1 MHPDIKDTSRG
12 ELGHAVL
19 SLPNSCSSA
28 YAAQEPPTAPA
39 SAFLLG
45 GICPAART
53 GGWEGMDR
61 TGSRGPLF
69 LGEEQHDLGR
79 GELLMRGWS
88 RDPVAFS
95 KKFGQTVMM
104 LLEEN
109 LLNAVKSHIA
119 NKRSLLYALY
129 ASCKVYSI
137 NNYMLFCSPQMKWL
151 EFLMPLL
158 RLPVRGDAHF
168 LLSPKAP
175 FSSDCFQ
182 YFFIL
187 LVSFRSIGSLHSWEG
202 TEKNK
207 ISWFNL

>member
-1 MHPDIKDTSRG
+1 M
-12 ELGHAVL
+12 
-19 SLPNSCSSA
+19 
-28 YAAQEPPTAPA
+28 
-39 SAFLLG
+39 
-45 GICPAART
+45 
-53 GGWEGMDR
+53 
-61 TGSRGPLF
+61 
-69 LGEEQHDLGR
+69 
-79 GELLMRGWS
+79 
-88 RDPVAFS
+88 AFS

-109 LLNAVKSHIA
+109 LLNAVKSHTA

-129 ASCKVYSI
+129 APCKVYSI

-158 RLPVRGDAHF
+158 KLPARGDAHF

-187 LVSFRSIGSLHSWEG
+187 LVSFKRVLAACIPERELQRIKFHDLFF
-202 TEKNK
+202 KK
-207 ISWFNL
+207 IRKKSKHLNSVIAFSS